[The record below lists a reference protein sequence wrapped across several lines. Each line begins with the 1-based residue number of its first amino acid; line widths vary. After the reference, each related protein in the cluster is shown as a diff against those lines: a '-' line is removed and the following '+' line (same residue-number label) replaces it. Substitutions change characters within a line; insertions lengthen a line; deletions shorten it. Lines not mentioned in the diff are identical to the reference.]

1 MGNTN
6 EEQNAAGIPQE
17 VQEEAKQIITDAF
30 RLFADHLKRITDDIA
45 EFDKTRKE
53 VRGRIDRGA
62 RRTSG
67 RIV

>member
-1 MGNTN
+1 MSETKEKNIPL
-6 EEQNAAGIPQE
+6 GISQE
-17 VQEEAKQIITDAF
+17 VQEEAKRIIDDGF
-30 RLFADHLKRITDDIA
+30 RLFADHVKRIKDDMA
-45 EFDKTRKE
+45 EFDKNRKE